1 VSAEPGPRVRLPRS
15 IAEAIVEH
23 AREARPNE
31 SCGLIVGSGP
41 ASAGGAALRY
51 VRCRNAAESPS
62 RYVVHRDDLLS
73 VLSELDRSGGEL
85 WGVVHSHVRTAA
97 APSSTDIG
105 EATWPA
111 AVYLLVSLAAE
122 RDQPAEPALPSLRA
136 WRIANGS
143 ARELVLDLQDDV
155 LDDVREPI
163 R

>member
-1 VSAEPGPRVRLPRS
+1 VSADPEPRVRLPRS
-15 IAEAIVEH
+15 IAEAIVGH

-41 ASAGGAALRY
+41 ASAGGVALRY

-73 VLSELDRSGGEL
+73 VFSELDRSGGEL

-97 APSSTDIG
+97 VPSSTDIG

-111 AVYLLVSLAAE
+111 AVYLLVSLE
-122 RDQPAEPALPSLRA
+122 GLPSVRA
-136 WRIANGS
+136 WRIAGG
-143 ARELVLDLQDDV
+143 AATELGLDIHEVPDDI
-155 LDDVREPI
+155 REPI